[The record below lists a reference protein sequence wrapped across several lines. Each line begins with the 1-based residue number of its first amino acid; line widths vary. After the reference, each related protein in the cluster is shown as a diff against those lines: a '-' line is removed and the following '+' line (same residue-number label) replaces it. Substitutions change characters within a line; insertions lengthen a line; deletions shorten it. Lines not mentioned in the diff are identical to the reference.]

1 MFPHLRVGAEA
12 ARSRHRWRH
21 RPRPPSRHQQ
31 LRQRTVTGSVRG
43 VGARL
48 AGGLAER
55 SVAKPNSLFGH
66 THACSCKH
74 ARAHKHGNY
83 RFIMQGE
90 YKVTVMTK

>member
-31 LRQRTVTGSVRG
+31 LRQRTVTGSIRG

-48 AGGLAER
+48 AGDLAER
-55 SVAKPNSLFGH
+55 SVAKPNTVYLAIH
-66 THACSCKH
+66 MHAH
-74 ARAHKHGNY
+74 ASTRMHINTLITGS
-83 RFIMQGE
+83 
-90 YKVTVMTK
+90 